1 MGSDPFSAEEK
12 PLNRYR
18 GNYLSHLTPKVAAA
32 ARVVAAEARA
42 GAAEARVVVA
52 ARVVAAVGIQSAPR
66 KKPAE

>member
-32 ARVVAAEARA
+32 AQVGAAVARVVVAAARVV
-42 GAAEARVVVA
+42 AEARVVVA
-52 ARVVAAVGIQSAPR
+52 GIQ
-66 KKPAE
+66 